1 VFISGF
7 SVRVKMVQTTVLF
20 QDRYLV
26 IEIATDPL
34 PGWRVSSKRGMPSAK
49 CVEQTSKTEEIRPMV
64 DGFAA
69 SLLRRHVLRRSGDD
83 AALRKTG
90 LVGCLRESE
99 VGNQLVGDIKV
110 GTRSVAPKGL
120 TSTRDTN
127 PATVETQSLSCS
139 AV

>member
-1 VFISGF
+1 
-7 SVRVKMVQTTVLF
+7 MVQTTVLF

-99 VGNQLVGDIKV
+99 VGNQ
-110 GTRSVAPKGL
+110 
-120 TSTRDTN
+120 
-127 PATVETQSLSCS
+127 
-139 AV
+139 